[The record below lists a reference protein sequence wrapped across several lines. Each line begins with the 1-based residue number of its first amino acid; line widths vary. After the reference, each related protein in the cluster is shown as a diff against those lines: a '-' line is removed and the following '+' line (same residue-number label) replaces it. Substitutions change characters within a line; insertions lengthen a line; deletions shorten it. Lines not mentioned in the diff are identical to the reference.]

1 MAATIKDIAR
11 ETGLSL
17 ATISKYIN
25 GGNLREKN
33 RIAIENAIK
42 KLDYHV
48 NEYARGLKSKKSRT
62 VGVVLPELAD
72 LFNMK
77 IVSVIERALQENGYS
92 VIICDSQKNLD
103 QEARSVEFL
112 LNKQVDGIINIPMGN
127 VSKHLRPAVEHNIP
141 ILLLDRPLED
151 LNGIASCVLIDNQ
164 GAARMAV
171 RRLLEAGHQ
180 KIGIVV
186 GPAEFYTAQMRLQG
200 YREALEEHGVPFE
213 ERLVARAGLTVEGG
227 YRQVRKLLKDAKDMT
242 AVFVT
247 NYEMTL
253 GALIALNKEGIQ
265 IPQELSIVGFDNIM
279 DLSRVFRPSLT
290 IVSQPMEQI
299 GLQAARLMLERLSGD
314 ASAAP
319 MTVTLSASL
328 REGESV
334 QPRMDV
340 DRP

>member
-33 RIAIENAIK
+33 RVAIERAIK
-42 KLDYHV
+42 KLDYRV

-62 VGVVLPELAD
+62 VGMVLPELSN

-77 IVSVIERALQENGYS
+77 IVSVIERILQEQGYS
-92 VIICDSQKNLD
+92 VIICDSQNNLE

-112 LNKQVDGIINIPMGN
+112 LSKQVDGIINIPMGN
-127 VSKHLRPAVEHNIP
+127 SSSHLAPAVEHQIP
-141 ILLLDRPLED
+141 ILLLDRPLD
-151 LNGIASCVLIDNQ
+151 KLNDVVSCVLIDNQ
-164 GAARMAV
+164 RAARMAV
-171 RRLLEAGHQ
+171 RRLLDAGHRS
-180 KIGIVV
+180 IGVVV
-186 GPAEFYTAQMRLQG
+186 GPAGVYTAEMRLKG
-200 YREALEEHGVPFE
+200 YREALEEYGIPFE
-213 ERLVARAGLTVEGG
+213 ERLVARASLTVEGG
-227 YRQVRKLLKDAKDMT
+227 YRQMRRLLKESKDMT

-253 GALIALNKEGIQ
+253 GALIALNKEGVQ

-299 GLQAARLMLERLSGD
+299 GIQAARLMLERLSGD

-319 MTVTLSASL
+319 MTVTLSATL
-328 REGESV
+328 REGASI
-334 QPRMDV
+334 QPREESC
-340 DRP
+340 

>member
-33 RIAIENAIK
+33 RVAIERAIK
-42 KLDYHV
+42 KLDYRV

-62 VGVVLPELAD
+62 VGMVLPELSN

-77 IVSVIERALQENGYS
+77 IVSVIERILQEQGYS
-92 VIICDSQKNLD
+92 VIICDSQNNLE

-112 LNKQVDGIINIPMGN
+112 LSKQVDGIINIPMGN
-127 VSKHLRPAVEHNIP
+127 SSSHLAPAVEHQIP
-141 ILLLDRPLED
+141 ILLLDRPLD
-151 LNGIASCVLIDNQ
+151 KLNDVVSCVLIDNQ
-164 GAARMAV
+164 RAARMAV
-171 RRLLEAGHQ
+171 RRLLDAGHRS
-180 KIGIVV
+180 IGVVV
-186 GPAEFYTAQMRLQG
+186 GPAGVYTAEMRLKG
-200 YREALEEHGVPFE
+200 YREALEEYGIPFE
-213 ERLVARAGLTVEGG
+213 ERLAARASLTVEGG
-227 YRQVRKLLKDAKDMT
+227 YRQMRRLLKESKDMT

-253 GALIALNKEGIQ
+253 GALIALNKEGVQ

-299 GLQAARLMLERLSGD
+299 GIQAARLMLERLSGD

-319 MTVTLSASL
+319 MTVTLSATL
-328 REGESV
+328 REGASI
-334 QPRMDV
+334 QPREESC
-340 DRP
+340 

>member
-33 RIAIENAIK
+33 RVAIERAIK

-62 VGVVLPELAD
+62 VGMVLPELSN

-77 IVSVIERALQENGYS
+77 IVSVIERILQEQGYS
-92 VIICDSQKNLD
+92 VIICDSQNNLE

-112 LNKQVDGIINIPMGN
+112 LSKQVDGIINIPMGN
-127 VSKHLRPAVEHNIP
+127 SSSHLAPAVEHQIP
-141 ILLLDRPLED
+141 ILLLDRPLD
-151 LNGIASCVLIDNQ
+151 KLNDVVSCVLIDNQ
-164 GAARMAV
+164 RAARMAV
-171 RRLLEAGHQ
+171 RLLLDAGHRS
-180 KIGIVV
+180 IGVVV
-186 GPAEFYTAQMRLQG
+186 GPAGVYTAEMRLKG
-200 YREALEEHGVPFE
+200 YREALEEYGIPFE
-213 ERLVARAGLTVEGG
+213 ERLVARASLTVEGG
-227 YRQVRKLLKDAKDMT
+227 YRQMRRLLKESKDMT

-253 GALIALNKEGIQ
+253 GALIALNKEGVQ

-299 GLQAARLMLERLSGD
+299 GIQAARLMLERLSGD

-319 MTVTLSASL
+319 MTVTLSATL
-328 REGESV
+328 REGASI
-334 QPRMDV
+334 QPREESC
-340 DRP
+340 

>member
-33 RIAIENAIK
+33 RVAIERAIK

-62 VGVVLPELAD
+62 VGMVLPELSN

-77 IVSVIERALQENGYS
+77 IVSVIERILQEQGYS
-92 VIICDSQKNLD
+92 VIICDSQNNLE

-112 LNKQVDGIINIPMGN
+112 LSKQVDGIINIPMGN
-127 VSKHLRPAVEHNIP
+127 SSSHLAPAVEHQIP
-141 ILLLDRPLED
+141 ILLLDRPLD
-151 LNGIASCVLIDNQ
+151 KLNDVVSCVLIDNQ
-164 GAARMAV
+164 RAARMAV
-171 RRLLEAGHQ
+171 RRLLDAGHRS
-180 KIGIVV
+180 IGVVV
-186 GPAEFYTAQMRLQG
+186 GPAGVYTAEMRLKG
-200 YREALEEHGVPFE
+200 YREALEECGIPFE
-213 ERLVARAGLTVEGG
+213 ERLAARASLTVEGG
-227 YRQVRKLLKDAKDMT
+227 YRQMRRLLKESKDMT

-253 GALIALNKEGIQ
+253 GALIALNKEGVQ

-299 GLQAARLMLERLSGD
+299 GIQAARHMLERLSGD
-314 ASAAP
+314 ASVAP
-319 MTVTLSASL
+319 MTVTLSATL
-328 REGESV
+328 REGASIQPQEESC
-334 QPRMDV
+334 
-340 DRP
+340 

>member
-33 RIAIENAIK
+33 RVAIERAIK
-42 KLDYHV
+42 KLDYRV

-62 VGVVLPELAD
+62 VGMVLPELSN

-77 IVSVIERALQENGYS
+77 IVSVIERILQEQGYS
-92 VIICDSQKNLD
+92 VIICDSQNNLE

-112 LNKQVDGIINIPMGN
+112 LSKQVDGIINIPMGN
-127 VSKHLRPAVEHNIP
+127 SSSHLAPAVERQIP
-141 ILLLDRPLED
+141 ILLLDRPLD
-151 LNGIASCVLIDNQ
+151 KLNDVVSCVLIDNQ
-164 GAARMAV
+164 RAARMAV
-171 RRLLEAGHQ
+171 RLLLDAGHRS
-180 KIGIVV
+180 IGVVV
-186 GPAEFYTAQMRLQG
+186 GPAGVYTAEMRLKG
-200 YREALEEHGVPFE
+200 YREALEEYGIPFE
-213 ERLVARAGLTVEGG
+213 ERLVARASLTVEGG
-227 YRQVRKLLKDAKDMT
+227 YRQMRRLLKESKDMT

-253 GALIALNKEGIQ
+253 GALIALNKEGVQ

-299 GLQAARLMLERLSGD
+299 GIQAARLMLERLSGD

-319 MTVTLSASL
+319 MTVTLSATL
-328 REGESV
+328 REGASI
-334 QPRMDV
+334 QPREESC
-340 DRP
+340 

>member
-33 RIAIENAIK
+33 RVAIERAIK

-62 VGVVLPELAD
+62 VGMVLPELSN

-77 IVSVIERALQENGYS
+77 IVSVIERILQEQGYS
-92 VIICDSQKNLD
+92 VIICDSQNNLE

-112 LNKQVDGIINIPMGN
+112 LSKQVDGIINIPMGD
-127 VSKHLRPAVEHNIP
+127 SSSHLAPAVEHQIP
-141 ILLLDRPLED
+141 ILLLDRPLD
-151 LNGIASCVLIDNQ
+151 KLNDVVSCVLIENQ
-164 GAARMAV
+164 RAARMAV
-171 RRLLEAGHQ
+171 RRLLDAGHRS
-180 KIGIVV
+180 IGVVV
-186 GPAEFYTAQMRLQG
+186 GPAGVYTAEMRLKG
-200 YREALEEHGVPFE
+200 YREALEEYGIPFE
-213 ERLVARAGLTVEGG
+213 ERLAARASLTVEGG
-227 YRQVRKLLKDAKDMT
+227 YRQMRRLLKESKDMT

-253 GALIALNKEGIQ
+253 GALIALNKEGVQ

-299 GLQAARLMLERLSGD
+299 GIQAARLMLERLSGD

-319 MTVTLSASL
+319 MTVTLSATL
-328 REGESV
+328 REGASI
-334 QPRMDV
+334 QPREESC
-340 DRP
+340 

>member
-33 RIAIENAIK
+33 RVAIERAIK

-62 VGVVLPELAD
+62 VGMVLPELSN

-77 IVSVIERALQENGYS
+77 IVSVIERILQEQGYS
-92 VIICDSQKNLD
+92 VIICDSQNNLE

-112 LNKQVDGIINIPMGN
+112 LSKQVDGIINIPMGN
-127 VSKHLRPAVEHNIP
+127 SSSHLAPAVERQIP
-141 ILLLDRPLED
+141 ILLLDRPLD
-151 LNGIASCVLIDNQ
+151 KLNDVVSCVLIDNQ
-164 GAARMAV
+164 RAARMAV
-171 RRLLEAGHQ
+171 RRLLDAGHRS
-180 KIGIVV
+180 IGVVV
-186 GPAEFYTAQMRLQG
+186 GPAGVYTAEMRLKG
-200 YREALEEHGVPFE
+200 YREALEEYGIPFE
-213 ERLVARAGLTVEGG
+213 ERLVARASLTVEGG
-227 YRQVRKLLKDAKDMT
+227 YRQMRRLLKESKDMT

-253 GALIALNKEGIQ
+253 GALIALNKEGVQ

-299 GLQAARLMLERLSGD
+299 GIQAARLMLERLSGD

-319 MTVTLSASL
+319 MTVTLSATL
-328 REGESV
+328 REGASI
-334 QPRMDV
+334 QPREES
-340 DRP
+340 R